1 MVEHDGQKRVRR
13 KSAQQ
18 ALYTGCVFARPGLPN
33 EMRKESELELVADT
47 EHMEVG
53 IAVVLVLTVLV

>member
-1 MVEHDGQKRVRR
+1 MVEYVGIRWGGCKAVEQTET
-13 KSAQQ
+13 SAMPFEDP
-18 ALYTGCVFARPGLPN
+18 AYLTGD
-33 EMRKESELELVADT
+33 ESELELVADT